1 MEKNNDNNKQK
12 EKEKDKEEKKENEE
26 KRQKMIVDFPIFFLK
41 NKMINQNMMKKKIY
55 SPPKFS

>member
-1 MEKNNDNNKQK
+1 MTITNK
-12 EKEKDKEEKKENEE
+12 KKKKRKKKKKKKMKK

-41 NKMINQNMMKKKIY
+41 NKMIKQNMMKKKIY